1 MLAALGVSTLMCA
14 ASAPAGAASLEAA
27 AELYARGDYA
37 GAAQDATGLAS
48 APADALAARALLAQA
63 RLSPRSR
70 RSKLVEAA
78 SLSATSA
85 IARDPSV
92 VEGHLQL
99 AVALGFQGRALGSYL
114 AHQQGLATRA
124 REAIDVALA
133 LEPENAWAL
142 ALSGTWHL
150 EIVKGA
156 GPLLASALYDA
167 SRSVGISNIRD
178 AVSTPGVNV
187 IVLHQCALQL
197 LAHDARAFGEEAERI
212 LLAARNMQ
220 TESAFERHTARQADR
235 LLRAYRTG
243 NDAMLQREI
252 EREQMA
258 Y

>member
-1 MLAALGVSTLMCA
+1 MAALGLTVFLCTVSV
-14 ASAPAGAASLEAA
+14 SAGAVSLEAA
-27 AELYARGDYA
+27 TDLYVQGDYA
-37 GAAQDATGLAS
+37 EAAQDARAVAS
-48 APADALAARALLAQA
+48 APADALRARALLAQA
-63 RLSPRSR
+63 RLAPRGE
-70 RSKLVEAA
+70 RSALVQAA
-78 SLSATSA
+78 STSA
-85 IARDPSV
+85 ASAITRDPSV

-99 AVALGFQGRALGSYL
+99 AVALGFQGRALGNYL

-124 REAIDVALA
+124 RKAIDAALT

-167 SRSVGISNIRD
+167 SRPAGISDIRK

-212 LLAARNMQ
+212 LLAARNLD
-220 TESAFERHTARQADR
+220 TASAFERHTARQADR

-243 NDAMLQREI
+243 NDAMLTREI
-252 EREQMA
+252 AREQMA